1 MGHTAKLCH
10 TTHTHIGGTGPEAFG
25 YDLTAG
31 GRVGASA
38 AYVVPASGLLG
49 RVYSTDSDSRR

>member
-10 TTHTHIGGTGPEAFG
+10 TTHTHICGPGQESSG

-31 GRVGASA
+31 GRVEAPAKGIASTCEWTTQEG
-38 AYVVPASGLLG
+38 VQQGH
-49 RVYSTDSDSRR
+49 